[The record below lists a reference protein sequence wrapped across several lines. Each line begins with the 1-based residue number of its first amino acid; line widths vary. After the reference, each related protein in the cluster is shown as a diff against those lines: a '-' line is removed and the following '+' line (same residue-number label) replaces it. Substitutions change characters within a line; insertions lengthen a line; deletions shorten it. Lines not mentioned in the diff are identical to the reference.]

1 MSPFDKAQG
10 GASERLRDIEAAGQ
24 IPPAT
29 RLLRLRTRASR
40 LQQNE
45 AYWSVAEPLEAILNA
60 AEALLK
66 AIPEAQ
72 VLEALDDIFEAADL
86 LLDGLDR

>member
-1 MSPFDKAQG
+1 MSQ
-10 GASERLRDIEAAGQ
+10 ASERLRDIEAAGQ
-24 IPPAT
+24 VPPAT

-60 AEALLK
+60 GESLLQ
-66 AIPEAQ
+66 AAPEAA
-72 VLEALDDIFEAADL
+72 VLEALDGIFEAANL
-86 LLDGLDR
+86 LLDGLE

>member
-1 MSPFDKAQG
+1 VSES
-10 GASERLRDIEAAGQ
+10 SERLREIEAARQ

-45 AYWSVAEPLEAILNA
+45 AYWTVAEPLEAILGSG
-60 AEALLK
+60 EALLK
-66 AIPEAQ
+66 APQDAA
-72 VLEALDDIFEAADL
+72 VLEALDGIFEAASL
-86 LLDGLDR
+86 LLDGVE

>member
-1 MSPFDKAQG
+1 MS
-10 GASERLRDIEAAGQ
+10 GASERLREIEAAEQ
-24 IPPAT
+24 VPPAK

-60 AEALLK
+60 GEALL
-66 AIPEAQ
+66 AAEPNAA
-72 VLEALDDIFEAADL
+72 VLEALDGIIEASNL
-86 LLDGLDR
+86 LLDGVE